1 VVTPAFDF
9 EEQLYT
15 MNADSSWG
23 EVRWREPQSSPSTND
38 PTMAT
43 RTLLTANHLPTTD
56 RREDQRVRL
65 TGPYRRIDH
74 VFRANLHI
82 PPPEKRSDKIPPLAD
97 LRHFP
102 DHTSNPLYGQQ
113 NTSIASPPGN
123 VDETRTGSISDQAD
137 QSRRVSE
144 LQPTFDARNPNGA
157 CLNLYC
163 PGAEE
168 FLFLSLS

>member
-1 VVTPAFDF
+1 
-9 EEQLYT
+9 

-23 EVRWREPQSSPSTND
+23 EVRWREPQSSPSTHD

-43 RTLLTANHLPTTD
+43 QTLLTGNHLSTTA

-74 VFRANLHI
+74 EFHMPHANLHI
-82 PPPEKRSDKIPPLAD
+82 PGPTDTSNKIRPLAD
-97 LRHFP
+97 SRHFR
-102 DHTSNPLYGQQ
+102 DLTSNPPYGQQ
-113 NTSIASPPGN
+113 NTSITSPLGN

-137 QSRRVSE
+137 QSRRASE

-157 CLNLYC
+157 CWTILSQEQKRL
-163 PGAEE
+163 
-168 FLFLSLS
+168 FSRLFLEDRNSADQAH